1 VKIEMGSVAISEAE
15 KNAVVVDAAAG
26 KVIIARERAPL
37 SLTHFRAI

>member
-15 KNAVVVDAAAG
+15 KNAVVVAAG